1 MHTISQRRK
10 LHITSRAD
18 PPVIRR
24 TWELHVWSIAHPRY
38 YCFYMER
45 KKPENAGTA
54 EGRESSVFQAEDA
67 KANNT
72 QHTLRGK
79 CGNTGWEV
87 RQWKLRY
94 SEQRDLGERRRGR
107 GMATQAVGADFY
119 MIQRE
124 TVLTE
129 GVCRVWK
136 RQSDSTDALG
146 HMNTHWMCSCRNVE
160 ICFFPPKGHDL
171 LHSGSSVTELLLYYC
186 CAFYYCTLIWLSVV
200 IIVCIV

>member
-10 LHITSRAD
+10 LHIAPRAD

-87 RQWKLRY
+87 RQWKLHY
-94 SEQRDLGERRRGR
+94 GEQRDLGERRRGR
-107 GMATQAVGADFY
+107 GMATQAAGADFLHDTKGDCFDGGGL
-119 MIQRE
+119 QSVKE
-124 TVLTE
+124 TKWQHRCTRSHE
-129 GVCRVWK
+129 
-136 RQSDSTDALG
+136 
-146 HMNTHWMCSCRNVE
+146 
-160 ICFFPPKGHDL
+160 
-171 LHSGSSVTELLLYYC
+171 HSLDVQLQKCGNLLL
-186 CAFYYCTLIWLSVV
+186 SS
-200 IIVCIV
+200 